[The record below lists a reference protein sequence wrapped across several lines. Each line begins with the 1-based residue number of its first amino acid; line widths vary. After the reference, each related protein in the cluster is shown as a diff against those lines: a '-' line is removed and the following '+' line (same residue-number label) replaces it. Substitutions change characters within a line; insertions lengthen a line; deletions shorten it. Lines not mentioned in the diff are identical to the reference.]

1 MKRKIYEIA
10 NELNLPSK
18 EVVEVAQKLNI
29 DVKSHLSTVTEEEIT
44 KIANKLK
51 GNKVSSNTVNIE
63 NKENNVVNK
72 KAKNMK
78 KEVEEP
84 VIIRRNVI
92 VSEEKTKKRD
102 EVNKKSNNEFGK
114 VQKKNHSQNDFN
126 IVYRERSK
134 KPMTA
139 AELLNMVKNGN
150 SQEEN
155 SKKEE
160 VEVKKPLEKFE
171 LSYLKES
178 REKREDNRRENPR
191 PDFKRR
197 ENRDSREFKPR
208 ENRDSR
214 PRFENNRENR
224 DNREGRENRENS
236 TNFERREFR
245 GRNNKDQ
252 REFKPRENRDS
263 KPFNRN
269 ERGDRPSRFD
279 KDSNSSN
286 NFKKNDNFKF
296 GNNKKDEVAP
306 KEEIFKEKT
315 LAENRKLSRQ
325 KEKEKEKNLMQDKK
339 KSRNRIEEDFS
350 FDTLNKLKGQGNF
363 SGLIESGDIFD
374 VYQSR
379 RASKAD
385 KLKKK
390 RLLEE
395 KARKKE
401 AQAKLTN
408 IIIEET
414 ITVKDLAQ
422 ALKVTA
428 SDLLMKLMA
437 QGVMT
442 TLNNSID
449 FETAYILAGEYGVT
463 ATKKNVV
470 SFEEKLFDDSEDNI
484 DELEDRPPVVVV
496 MGHVDHGKTS
506 LLDAIRNTNK
516 AEGEAGGITQ
526 HIGAYQ
532 VEANNK
538 LITFL
543 DTPGH
548 EAFISMRARGAKSTD
563 MAVLV
568 VAANDGVM
576 PQTVEAISHAKAAEI
591 PIIVAIN
598 KMDLPGAN
606 VDRIKQEMIEDGL
619 VSEEWG
625 GDTIFVPI
633 SAKTGEGIDNLL
645 DMIQLQSEMLELKV
659 NKNKQA
665 KGTVLEAR
673 LDKTRGPIVSML
685 VNRGTLNVGDTVIVG
700 TSIGRIRTMMD
711 HNGDNITEAYPSTP
725 VEVTGITT
733 VPEAGATF
741 YEVDDEKTAKKLIEK
756 REREA
761 REKKIGQN
769 TAVTLDTLFANMESG
784 NIKTLNIVVKSDVAG
799 TAEAV
804 KKSLEKLST
813 NEVQVK
819 VISANVGA
827 ISLTDINL
835 ARVANAI
842 VIGFNVRPEI
852 QAKVEAENAGIE
864 IKLYSVIYSA
874 IDDVK
879 NAMIGML
886 DPEYKEV
893 VTGTVEVRAIFK
905 ISKIGTIAGSYV
917 TSGSITRNSNVRVIR
932 DNVVLTDSKLVSLKR
947 EKDDAKEVK
956 SGYECGIQIEGFNDI
971 EVGDTFEVYKIE
983 EIKRKSLKED

>member
-44 KIANKLK
+44 KMTNKLK
-51 GNKVSSNTVNIE
+51 GNKSDIKNE
-63 NKENNVVNK
+63 KENNVVNK
-72 KAKNMK
+72 KAKSMK

-92 VSEEKTKKRD
+92 VSEEKTKKND
-102 EVNKKSNNEFGK
+102 EIKKKSNNEFGK
-114 VQKKNHSQNDFN
+114 VQKKNHTQNDFN

-150 SQEEN
+150 SQEE
-155 SKKEE
+155 SIKKEE
-160 VEVKKPLEKFE
+160 VEIKKPLEKFE

-178 REKREDNRRENPR
+178 REKREDNRRDNKEK
-191 PDFKRR
+191 DFKRR
-197 ENRDSREFKPR
+197 DFREDRKSQDKREFNPRFEKREDNKDSRDFKGRNNREQRDFKSGEKREFK
-208 ENRDSR
+208 S
-214 PRFENNRENR
+214 RFENNK
-224 DNREGRENRENS
+224 EGRESRE
-236 TNFERREFR
+236 R
-245 GRNNKDQ
+245 GQFNK
-252 REFKPRENRDS
+252 
-263 KPFNRN
+263 N
-269 ERGDRPSRFD
+269 ERSPRFD

-296 GNNKKDEVAP
+296 GNNKKEESAP

-325 KEKEKEKNLMQDKK
+325 KDREKEINKLQDKK
-339 KSRNRIEEDFS
+339 KSRTRVEEDFS

-363 SGLIESGDIFD
+363 SGMIESGDIFD
-374 VYQSR
+374 VYNSR
-379 RASKAD
+379 RSSKAD

-390 RLLEE
+390 KLLEE
-395 KARKKE
+395 KAKKKE

-606 VDRIKQEMIEDGL
+606 VDRIKQEMIEHGL

-813 NEVQVK
+813 SEVQVK

>member
-44 KIANKLK
+44 KITNKLK
-51 GNKVSSNTVNIE
+51 GNKVSSNIVNSE

-245 GRNNKDQ
+245 GRNNKEQ

-606 VDRIKQEMIEDGL
+606 VDRIKQEMIEHGL

-813 NEVQVK
+813 SEVQVK

-886 DPEYKEV
+886 DPEYKDV

>member
-44 KIANKLK
+44 KITNKLK
-51 GNKVSSNTVNIE
+51 GNKVSSNTVNSE

-197 ENRDSREFKPR
+197 ENRDNREFKPR

-252 REFKPRENRDS
+252 REFKPRENRDL

-296 GNNKKDEVAP
+296 GNNKKEEVAP

-606 VDRIKQEMIEDGL
+606 VDRIKQEMIEHGL

-813 NEVQVK
+813 SEVQVK

-842 VIGFNVRPEI
+842 VIGFNVRPEA

>member
-224 DNREGRENRENS
+224 ENREGRENRENS

>member
-606 VDRIKQEMIEDGL
+606 VDRIKQEMIEHGL

-852 QAKVEAENAGIE
+852 QTKVEAENAGIE

>member
-44 KIANKLK
+44 KITNKLK
-51 GNKVSSNTVNIE
+51 GNKSDIKNE
-63 NKENNVVNK
+63 KENNVVNK
-72 KAKNMK
+72 KAKSMK

-92 VSEEKTKKRD
+92 VSEEKTKKND
-102 EVNKKSNNEFGK
+102 EIKKKSNNEFGK
-114 VQKKNHSQNDFN
+114 VQKKNHTQNDFN

-150 SQEEN
+150 SQEE
-155 SKKEE
+155 SIKKEE
-160 VEVKKPLEKFE
+160 VEIKKPLEKFE

-178 REKREDNRRENPR
+178 REKREFKPRFEKREDNKDSR
-191 PDFKRR
+191 DFKGRNNR
-197 ENRDSREFKPR
+197 EQRDFKSGEKREFKPR
-208 ENRDSR
+208 
-214 PRFENNRENR
+214 FESNK
-224 DNREGRENRENS
+224 EGRESRE
-236 TNFERREFR
+236 R
-245 GRNNKDQ
+245 GQFNK
-252 REFKPRENRDS
+252 
-263 KPFNRN
+263 N
-269 ERGDRPSRFD
+269 ERSPRFD

-296 GNNKKDEVAP
+296 GNNKKEESAP

-532 VEANNK
+532 VEANDK

-606 VDRIKQEMIEDGL
+606 VDRIKQEMIEHGL

-813 NEVQVK
+813 SEVQVK

>member
-44 KIANKLK
+44 KITNKLK
-51 GNKVSSNTVNIE
+51 GNKVSSNIVNSE

-245 GRNNKDQ
+245 GRNNKEQ

-296 GNNKKDEVAP
+296 GNNKKEEVAP

-606 VDRIKQEMIEDGL
+606 VDRIKQEMIEHGL

-813 NEVQVK
+813 SEVQVK

-886 DPEYKEV
+886 DPEYKDV

>member
-44 KIANKLK
+44 KITNKLK
-51 GNKVSSNTVNIE
+51 GNKSDIKNE
-63 NKENNVVNK
+63 KENNVVNK
-72 KAKNMK
+72 KAKSMK

-92 VSEEKTKKRD
+92 VSEEKTKKND
-102 EVNKKSNNEFGK
+102 EIKKKSNNEFGK
-114 VQKKNHSQNDFN
+114 VQKKNHTQNDFN

-150 SQEEN
+150 SQEE
-155 SKKEE
+155 SIKKEE
-160 VEVKKPLEKFE
+160 VEIKKPLEKFE

-178 REKREDNRRENPR
+178 REKREDNRRDNKEK
-191 PDFKRR
+191 DFKRR
-197 ENRDSREFKPR
+197 DFREDRKSQEKREFKPR
-208 ENRDSR
+208 FEKREDNKDSR
-214 PRFENNRENR
+214 DFKGRNNREQR
-224 DNREGRENRENS
+224 DFKSGE
-236 TNFERREFR
+236 
-245 GRNNKDQ
+245 K
-252 REFKPRENRDS
+252 REFKPRFESNKEGRES
-263 KPFNRN
+263 RERGQFNKN
-269 ERGDRPSRFD
+269 ERSPRFD

-296 GNNKKDEVAP
+296 GNNKKEESAP

-532 VEANNK
+532 VEANDK

-606 VDRIKQEMIEDGL
+606 VDRIKQEMIEHGL

-813 NEVQVK
+813 SEVQVK

>member
-606 VDRIKQEMIEDGL
+606 VDRIKQEMIEHGL